1 MTPKSAPFFPGALSR
16 RALLQR
22 SGYGVI
28 GLSALPFLGRGIEL
42 HAADAPPGD
51 AGARYA
57 TDPVW
62 LKAKYGPWGGPG
74 VRPLPGPMDD
84 VRVRDYAPLPSLVLP
99 EHQVAKARFPAVD
112 IH

>member
-1 MTPKSAPFFPGALSR
+1 MTPNPAPVFSGALTR

-28 GLSALPFLGRGIEL
+28 GISAMNFLGRGMEM
-42 HAADAPPGD
+42 HAAETAPSD

-74 VRPLPGPMDD
+74 VRPLPGPMDAISA
-84 VRVRDYAPLPSLVLP
+84 RDYAPVPSLVL
-99 EHQVAKARFPAVD
+99 E
-112 IH
+112 